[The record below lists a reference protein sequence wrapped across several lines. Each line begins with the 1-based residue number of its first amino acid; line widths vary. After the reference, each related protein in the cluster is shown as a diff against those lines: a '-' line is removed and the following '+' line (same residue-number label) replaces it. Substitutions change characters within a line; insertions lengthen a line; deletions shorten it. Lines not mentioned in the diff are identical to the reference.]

1 MSGTAEKNIA
11 IQKLFKDLDTQTD
24 ILTLNCQHIVSEY
37 IYKHYELKDLYNK
50 YKHMYRLFQKSIT
63 HTSLHLNKLT
73 GFLKT
78 VDARNVLEGTAEK
91 LVEQDNIMREFMS
104 LVEGDKEIETRLKT
118 IEERLLQDGT
128 KLMNVM
134 KNNEFQGETQGRMAT
149 KMTSDEYKE
158 NSTIT
163 HQEVLDLTENDEEK
177 KNLEDMGILILRKE
191 VTGTPDAK
199 SHYYVWK
206 KNEDELKIGED
217 QTWVLWKIVDSDQ
230 DLDKYQI
237 K

>member
-1 MSGTAEKNIA
+1 MSGTAKNNIA

-78 VDARNVLEGTAEK
+78 IDARNVLEGTAEK
-91 LVEQDNIMREFMS
+91 LVEQDNIMREFMN

-118 IEERLLQDGT
+118 IEQRLLNDGA

-134 KNNEFQGETQGRMAT
+134 KNNEFDTATQSNLTA
-149 KMTSDEYKE
+149 KMTDDEYKE
-158 NSTIT
+158 NSVIT
-163 HQEVLDLTENDEEK
+163 HQEVLDLTKDEEK

-206 KNEDELKIGED
+206 KNEDELKIGEA

-230 DLDKYQI
+230 DLKKYEI

>member
-1 MSGTAEKNIA
+1 
-11 IQKLFKDLDTQTD
+11 
-24 ILTLNCQHIVSEY
+24 
-37 IYKHYELKDLYNK
+37 
-50 YKHMYRLFQKSIT
+50 
-63 HTSLHLNKLT
+63 
-73 GFLKT
+73 
-78 VDARNVLEGTAEK
+78 
-91 LVEQDNIMREFMS
+91 MS